1 MSSSSTSSRSSSSSS
16 ARASVA
22 LEGKPASGSAAKSG
36 PAGDDRKG
44 KLAAI
49 ERAIRCVDHADA
61 VHGGRA
67 VLTP

>member
-22 LEGKPASGSAAKSG
+22 LEGKPEGKPASGSTAKSG

-49 ERAIRCVDHADA
+49 ERAMGAIEKAY
-61 VHGGRA
+61 GKG
-67 VLTP
+67 